1 MVSIQKQMNVWLS
14 KKTDTCLWDTFKMI
28 FYTCRVKITG
38 KHFFFFFLYPRCL
51 HLTYTVSD
59 SMTPLPW
66 LNASV

>member
-38 KHFFFFFLYPRCL
+38 KQFFFFCILAVFI
-51 HLTYTVSD
+51 
-59 SMTPLPW
+59 LPIQ
-66 LNASV
+66 